1 MSTKN
6 NESEGGAHSSPE
18 SERGKLFK
26 SSEVAVQ
33 RLNAATNSA
42 VSDVAVSRGIE
53 EVPTG
58 EWVDEAL
65 PSASQ
70 PFAQPEVDP
79 SAAPPVP
86 TPGDAEQM
94 LEASLA
100 KVEETVQSIE
110 QRRAQIEETYQK
122 AEAMLAEAQ
131 RISAS
136 LQVGDALRQRIEA
149 TIARTRGLRKKQQQ

>member
-1 MSTKN
+1 MSTKH
-6 NESEGGAHSSPE
+6 NEPEGGAHSSHE

-33 RLNAATNSA
+33 RLNSATNSA
-42 VSDVAVSRGIE
+42 VSDVALSREIE

-58 EWVDEAL
+58 EWVDKAV
-65 PSASQ
+65 PAARS
-70 PFAQPEVDP
+70 PFAQPEADP
-79 SAAPPVP
+79 STAPPVP
-86 TPGDAEQM
+86 TADEPESV

-131 RISAS
+131 RITAS
-136 LQVGDALRQRIEA
+136 LQVGDALRERIEA
-149 TIARTRGLRKKQQQ
+149 TIARTRGLRKKQQE

>member
-6 NESEGGAHSSPE
+6 NESEGGAHSSHE

-33 RLNAATNSA
+33 RLNSATNSA
-42 VSDVAVSRGIE
+42 VSDVALSRGIE
-53 EVPTG
+53 EIPTG
-58 EWVDEAL
+58 EWVDKAV
-65 PSASQ
+65 PSAIPPS
-70 PFAQPEVDP
+70 AQPEVDP
-79 SAAPPVP
+79 SAVTPVP
-86 TPGDAEQM
+86 TPDEPETA

-110 QRRAQIEETYQK
+110 QRRAQIEETYHK

-131 RISAS
+131 RITAS
-136 LQVGDALRQRIEA
+136 LQVGDALRERIEA
-149 TIARTRGLRKKQQQ
+149 TIARTRGLRKKQQE

>member
-6 NESEGGAHSSPE
+6 DEPEGGAHSSPE

-26 SSEVAVQ
+26 SSEVTVH
-33 RLNAATNSA
+33 RLNAGTNSA
-42 VSDVAVSRGIE
+42 VSDVALSRGIE

-58 EWVDEAL
+58 EWSDSTGPAASP
-65 PSASQ
+65 PS
-70 PFAQPEVDP
+70 AQPEADP
-79 SAAPPVP
+79 STAPPLP
-86 TPGDAEQM
+86 TADEPEAV

-110 QRRAQIEETYQK
+110 QRRAQIEEVYQK

-149 TIARTRGLRKKQQQ
+149 TIARTRGLRKKQQE